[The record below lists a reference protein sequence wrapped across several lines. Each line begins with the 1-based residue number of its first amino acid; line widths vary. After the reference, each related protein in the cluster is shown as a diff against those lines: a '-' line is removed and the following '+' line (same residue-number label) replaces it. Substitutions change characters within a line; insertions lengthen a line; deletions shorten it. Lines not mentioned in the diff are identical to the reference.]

1 MSEAKTALPG
11 ALFDGIAV
19 IEEAGLQGMITLRG
33 DLGDKALAS
42 ALHDVTGCALPGPR
56 EVALAGEKGAAWM
69 SPDEL
74 LVMVPHGETA
84 AAVATLDARLGERH
98 ALAAD
103 VSDAR
108 VVFDIRGAYAR
119 EVLGKLMPVDF
130 SADAFGPGQIRR
142 SRMAQVPAAVWMT
155 GEDAFRVVCF
165 RSVAQY
171 VFDLLKTAASE
182 GGEVGLY
189 A

>member
-1 MSEAKTALPG
+1 MSETLSALKG
-11 ALFDGIAV
+11 ARFAGIAV
-19 IEEAGLQGMITLRG
+19 VTEAGLRGMITVRG
-33 DLGDKALAS
+33 DLADTDVKNA
-42 ALHDVTGCALPGPR
+42 VTGVAGVDMPGQR
-56 EVALAGEKGAAWM
+56 EINTVGERGIAWM

-74 LVMVPHGETA
+74 LVMVPHGEAEQAVETMNA
-84 AAVATLDARLGERH
+84 ALTGAH
-98 ALAAD
+98 ALVVN

-108 VVFDIRGAYAR
+108 AVFDVTGPHAR

-130 SADAFGPGQIRR
+130 SAVGFGPGMIRR

-171 VFDLLKTAASE
+171 VFDLLKAAAAE
-182 GGEVGLY
+182 GSEVGLY